1 MTQASCPH
9 PACTSRDRQP
19 GLTGARCSQPHPG
32 LRALDT
38 AAPSQAIGHP
48 PAKPMPFF
56 PELLRFWQVREELT
70 RGLNQRAVARAVKLA
85 FGPPTPAAAT
95 ALPPPEQMRQGQ
107 PSADS
112 LAGYLAS

>member
-1 MTQASCPH
+1 MHFTGRT
-9 PACTSRDRQP
+9 TSP
-19 GLTGARCSQPHPG
+19 GLVSASRTSVLEHRTQ
-32 LRALDT
+32 LALLE
-38 AAPSQAIGHP
+38 PSGIP
-48 PAKPMPFF
+48 RITKPTPSV